1 MAPAASI
8 HSAAAAAAGA
18 SKRPADSDAE
28 LPLDSSALHQQV
40 SSCAIDLDPAEDG
53 THGSSA
59 SANLQ
64 RSE

>member
-8 HSAAAAAAGA
+8 HSATATAAAA

-28 LPLDSSALHQQV
+28 LHQQV
-40 SSCAIDLDPAEDG
+40 SSSAIDLDPTED
-53 THGSSA
+53 GSSA

-64 RSE
+64 RTE